1 MGCEMS
7 NIKIISAQDNLISV
21 LASELTAND
30 KDYSRQTVVFPGKR
44 PAHFLRKSLAE
55 RDIASF
61 FPPKIFSMD
70 EFIEYLYR
78 DILGHHQQ
86 VLGSVDAVAILFDVH
101 KNTEQR
107 LGRSHYDSFDNFFP
121 VALKLLGELEEVMM
135 ANQTARRV
143 KEVLQNVEFAKFHSL
158 AEYFKNFYEEIER
171 RDFVARSM
179 IYRAVANE
187 IENIDFSAHDKIIL
201 AGFYT
206 FTNVEKKIIEALQKK
221 SNVKFIFQYGTG
233 LIERLRSLGFD
244 VDAGKDYS
252 AKQNEPAFHF
262 YKASDT
268 HGQVY
273 ALAAEI
279 QKRTQNGNEID
290 HHTAIVLP
298 SSEALFPAIHFPLSL
313 LKEETYNIAL
323 GYPIKRTPAYGFLN
337 NLLELIATAFNNKF
351 SASSYLRVV
360 LHPYVKNI
368 RYGQRSDVTRIMF
381 HQLEKYLAEEKSK
394 TLLSLELIEDDDKCF
409 DLCANALAGIAE
421 GIDVKKLKSHIKSVH
436 DNTIRKFVD
445 IKSIGDFAEKAI
457 EILNYIFTESTANL
471 HPYFRPYVQRLME
484 SLDQVAHSL
493 VKDEKF
499 AEPAGY
505 IIFLQHFLESETVPF
520 HGTPLRGLQVLGLL
534 ETRNLAFDTLY
545 FIDANDDIV
554 PGKPGEDMLL
564 PQHIRKMLGLE
575 TYHDREKLV
584 EYYFDLVVSSAKE
597 VHLFYSE
604 NQKDGKKEKSRFVQ
618 KLLWQKQQETKTD
631 KLTPFE
637 KTIRYGVKLE
647 NPKPKAISKTNEI
660 AEHLRTIRYSASQL
674 DTYLA
679 CQLKFYYQN
688 VLHLREKIEVS
699 DEVDALDVGI
709 LIHTVLEEYF
719 KPFLGKKIEK
729 EKLTHG
735 RLEEIIAQK
744 MEEDYGKD
752 WLGPTFMMHTQ
763 IVNHLWQFIEE
774 YQIPALQKS
783 EIVIKDLEKKI
794 TVENKGIKFTGKID
808 RIELHGEEVYII
820 DYKTSKDD
828 QRIRIRLDKLDI
840 NNRET
845 YREAIGSF
853 QLPMYMLLYSQQTG
867 IPLEKITP
875 AYLFLGRNQLDD
887 KIELPIGDDQTS
899 PVMIFDSVQP
909 VIYKLI
915 DEILNVN
922 QPFAPTNFLEDE
934 CSKCPYST
942 ICGTTWVSGQT
953 LD

>member
-1 MGCEMS
+1 MN
-7 NIKIISAQDNLISV
+7 NIKIISSQENLIDV
-21 LASELTAND
+21 VASELTAND
-30 KDYSRQTVVFPGKR
+30 KDYSRQMIVFPGKR
-44 PAHFLRKSLAE
+44 PAHFLRKMLAE
-55 RDIASF
+55 RENASF

-86 VLGSVDAVAILFDVH
+86 VLESVDAVAILFDVH
-101 KNTEQR
+101 KNAEQQ

-121 VALKLLGELEEVMM
+121 VAFKLLGELEEVMM

-143 KEVLQNVEFAKFHSL
+143 KEVLQNIEFAKFHSL
-158 AEYFKNFYEEIER
+158 AEYFKNFYEEVER
-171 RDFVARSM
+171 RSFVTRSM

-221 SNVKFIFQYGTG
+221 SNAKFIFQYGAR
-233 LIERLRSLGFD
+233 LIERLKPLGFD
-244 VDAGKDYS
+244 VDTEKDFS
-252 AKQNEPAFHF
+252 IKNNEPNFHF

-279 QKRTQNGNEID
+279 QKRTENGNEID

-313 LKEETYNIAL
+313 LNEDTYNIAL

-351 SASSYLRVV
+351 SASSYLEVV
-360 LHPYVKNI
+360 LHPYIKNI
-368 RYGQRSDVTRIMF
+368 RYEQRSDITRIMF

-394 TLLSLELIEDDDKCF
+394 ALLSLKLIENDDKFF

-421 GIDVKKLKSHIKSVH
+421 GIDIEKLKSHLKSIH
-436 DNTIRKFVD
+436 DSTIRKFVD
-445 IKSIGDFAEKAI
+445 IRSIGDFAEKAI
-457 EILNYIFTESTANL
+457 EVLNYIFTESTANL

-564 PQHIRKMLGLE
+564 PQHIRKILGLE
-575 TYHDREKLV
+575 TYHNREKLV
-584 EYYFDLVVSSAKE
+584 EYYFDLVVNSAKE

-618 KLLWQKQQETKTD
+618 KLLWKKQQEMKAD
-631 KLTPFE
+631 KLTLFE

-647 NPKPKAISKTNEI
+647 NPKPKTIGKTKEI
-660 AEHLRTIRYSASQL
+660 IEHLRTIRYSASGL
-674 DTYLA
+674 DAYLA
-679 CQLKFYYQN
+679 CQLRFYYQN
-688 VLHLREKIEVS
+688 VLQLREKTEVNDDIDS
-699 DEVDALDVGI
+699 KDVGS
-709 LIHTVLEEYF
+709 LIHSVLEEYF
-719 KPFLGKKIEK
+719 KPFVGKKILK
-729 EKLTHG
+729 EKLTRG

-744 MEEDYGKD
+744 MEEVYGKD

-774 YQIPALQKS
+774 YQIPTSQKS
-783 EIVIKDLEKKI
+783 EIIIKDLEKKF
-794 TVENKGIKFTGKID
+794 TVETKEITFTGKID
-808 RIELHGEEVYII
+808 RIELHGEEIHII

-828 QRIRIRLDKLDI
+828 KKIKIQLDKLDL

-845 YREAIGSF
+845 YSEAIGSF
-853 QLPMYMLLYSQQTG
+853 QLPIYMLLYNLQTG
-867 IPLEKITP
+867 APIEKITP
-875 AYLFLGRNQLDD
+875 AYLFLGRNQLD
-887 KIELPIGDDQTS
+887 EEMEFPIGDDKVS
-899 PVMIFDSVQP
+899 PVEIFDSIQP
-909 VIYKLI
+909 VIFKLL
-915 DEILNVN
+915 DEILNIN
-922 QPFAPTNFLEDE
+922 QPFAPTEFLENE
-934 CSKCPYST
+934 CSKCPYNS
-942 ICGTTWVSGQT
+942 ICGTTWVT
-953 LD
+953 EAKLE

>member
-1 MGCEMS
+1 MS
-7 NIKIISAQDNLISV
+7 SIKIISAQENLIDV
-21 LASELTAND
+21 LAAEMTADD
-30 KDYSRQTVVFPGKR
+30 KDYSRQVIVFPGKR
-44 PAHFLRKSLAE
+44 PSHFLRKMLAE
-55 RDIASF
+55 RENTSF

-70 EFIEYLYR
+70 EFNEYLFR
-78 DILGHHQQ
+78 DILGYHQQ
-86 VLGSVDAVAILFDVH
+86 TLESIDAVAILFEVH
-101 KNTEQR
+101 KKTEQR

-143 KEVLQNVEFAKFHSL
+143 KEVLQNIEFAKFHSL
-158 AEYFKNFYEEIER
+158 AEYFKNFYEEVDR
-171 RDFVARSM
+171 RGYVTRSM
-179 IYRAVANE
+179 IYRAVTNE
-187 IENIDFSAHDKIIL
+187 IEKIDFSSHEKIIL
-201 AGFYT
+201 AGFYA
-206 FTNVEKKIIEALQKK
+206 FTNVEKKIIEGLQKK
-221 SNVKFIFQYGTG
+221 SNVKFIFQYGIG
-233 LIERLRSLGFD
+233 LIERLKLLGFD
-244 VDAGKDYS
+244 VKSEENYS
-252 AKQNEPAFHF
+252 VRNNEPDFHF

-279 QKRTQNGNEID
+279 KKRTENGNEID
-290 HHTAIVLP
+290 HHTAVVLP

-313 LKEETYNIAL
+313 LKKETYNIAL

-337 NLLELIATAFNNKF
+337 NLLELAATAFNNKF

-368 RYGQRSDVTRIMF
+368 RHEQRSDVTRIMF

-394 TLLSLELIEDDDKCF
+394 ALLSLELIESDEQFF
-409 DLCANALAGIAE
+409 DSCTKALAGIVE
-421 GIDVKKLKSHIKSVH
+421 GIDIEQLKSHLKSIH

-445 IKSIGDFAEKAI
+445 IKSIGDFAQKAI
-457 EILNYIFTESTANL
+457 EVLNYIFNESTANL
-471 HPYFRPYVQRLME
+471 HPYFKPYVQKLME
-484 SLDQVAHSL
+484 ALDQVAHSL
-493 VKDEKF
+493 VKAEKF

-505 IIFLQHFLESETVPF
+505 IIFLQHYLESETVPF

-575 TYHDREKLV
+575 TYHDREKLI
-584 EYYFDLVVSSAKE
+584 EYYFDLVVSSAKD

-618 KLLWQKQQETKTD
+618 KLLWQKQQESMTD

-647 NPKPKAISKTNEI
+647 NPKPKAINKTKEI
-660 AEHLRTIRYSASQL
+660 VEHLRTIRYSASQL

-688 VLHLREKIEVS
+688 VLQLREKTEVS
-699 DEVDALDVGI
+699 DEIDSLDVGI

-729 EKLTHG
+729 EEITRS
-735 RLEEIIAQK
+735 RLEEVIAQK
-744 MEEDYGKD
+744 MKENYGTD
-752 WLGPTFMMHTQ
+752 WLGPTFMMQTQ

-783 EIVIKDLEKKI
+783 EIIIKDLEKKC
-794 TVENKGIKFTGKID
+794 TVETKGITFTGKID
-808 RIELHGEEVYII
+808 RIELRGNAVYII

-828 QRIRIRLDKLDI
+828 QRIKIRLDKLDI
-840 NNRET
+840 DNRET

-867 IPLEKITP
+867 TSLENIMP
-875 AYLFLGRNQLDD
+875 AYLFLGRNQLNEE
-887 KIELPIGDDQTS
+887 IEVSIGGDEIS
-899 PVMIFDSVQP
+899 SVEIFDSIRQ
-909 VIYKLI
+909 VIFKLV
-915 DEILNVN
+915 DEILNIN
-922 QPFAPTNFLEDE
+922 QPFSPTEFLEDE
-934 CSKCPYST
+934 CSKCPYGA
-942 ICGTTWVSGQT
+942 ICGTTWVSGVK
-953 LD
+953 LE

>member
-1 MGCEMS
+1 MS
-7 NIKIISAQDNLISV
+7 SVKIISAQENLIEI
-21 LASELTAND
+21 LATELTVGD
-30 KDYSRQTVVFPGKR
+30 KDYSNQMIVFPGKR

-55 RDIASF
+55 RDITSF

-70 EFIEYLYR
+70 EFIEYLHR

-86 VLGSVDAVAILFDVH
+86 VLEPVDAVAILFDVH

-143 KEVLQNVEFAKFHSL
+143 KEVLQNIEFAKFHSRG
-158 AEYFKNFYEEIER
+158 EYFKIFYEEVER
-171 RDFVARSM
+171 RNYVTRSM
-179 IYRAVANE
+179 IYRTVADE
-187 IENIDFSAHDKIIL
+187 IEKLDFSSYEKIIL
-201 AGFYT
+201 AGFYA
-206 FTNVEKKIIEALQKK
+206 FTNVEKRIIDILQKK
-221 SNVKFIFQYGTG
+221 NNVKFIFQYGMG
-233 LIERLRSLGFD
+233 LIERLKSLGFD
-244 VDAGKDYS
+244 VETEKDYS
-252 AKQNEPAFHF
+252 IKTNEPTFHF

-279 QKRTQNGNEID
+279 QKRTENGNEID

-298 SSEALFPAIHFPLSL
+298 SSEALFPTIHFPLSL

-337 NLLELIATAFNNKF
+337 NLLELIATAFNKKF
-351 SASSYLRVV
+351 SASFYLRVV

-381 HQLEKYLAEEKSK
+381 HQLEKYLADEKSK
-394 TLLSLELIEDDDKCF
+394 ALLSLETIENNDEYFNDCT
-409 DLCANALAGIAE
+409 NALAGIVE
-421 GIDVKKLKSHIKSVH
+421 GVDIEKLKSHLKSIH
-436 DNTIRKFVD
+436 DNIIRKFVN
-445 IKSIGDFAEKAI
+445 IKSIGDFALRAI
-457 EILNYIFTESTANL
+457 EVLNYIFTESTANL

-484 SLDQVAHSL
+484 SLDRVAHSL

-499 AEPAGY
+499 GETAGY

-534 ETRNLAFDTLY
+534 ETRTLAFDTLY
-545 FIDANDDIV
+545 FIDTNDDIV

-584 EYYFDLVVSSAKE
+584 EYYFDLIVHSAKD
-597 VHLFYSE
+597 VHLFYTE

-618 KLLWQKQQETKTD
+618 KLLWKKQQEMKTD

-637 KTIRYGVKLE
+637 QTIRYGVKLE
-647 NPKPKAISKTNEI
+647 NPKPKEIDKTKEI
-660 AEHLRTIRYSASQL
+660 VDHLRTVRYSASQL
-674 DTYLA
+674 DVYLA
-679 CQLKFYYQN
+679 CQLKYYYQN
-688 VLHLREKIEVS
+688 VLQLREKTEVS
-699 DEVDALDVGI
+699 DEIDALDVGI

-729 EKLTHG
+729 EKLTRG

-763 IVNHLWQFIEE
+763 IVNHLWQFTEG
-774 YQIPALQKS
+774 YQISAIQKS
-783 EIVIKDLEKKI
+783 EIIIKDLEKKI
-794 TVENKGIKFTGKID
+794 TVESKGIKFTGKID
-808 RIELHGEEVYII
+808 RIEARGDDVYII

-828 QRIRIRLDKLDI
+828 QSVRIRLDKLDI

-853 QLPMYMLLYSQQTG
+853 QLPMYMLLYNQQTG
-867 IPLEKITP
+867 TPLENITP
-875 AYLFLGRNQLDD
+875 AYLFLGRNQLDEG
-887 KIELPIGDDQTS
+887 IEFPIGGDQTS
-899 PVMIFDSVQP
+899 PAKIFDSVQP
-909 VIYKLI
+909 VIYKLV
-915 DEILNVN
+915 DEILDINKK
-922 QPFAPTNFLEDE
+922 FAPTEFLEEE

-942 ICGTTWVSGQT
+942 ICGTTWVSGGI
-953 LD
+953 LE

>member
-1 MGCEMS
+1 MS
-7 NIKIISAQDNLISV
+7 SIKIISAQENLIDV
-21 LASELTAND
+21 LAAELAAND
-30 KDYSRQTVVFPGKR
+30 KDYSRQVIVFPGKR
-44 PAHFLRKSLAE
+44 PSHFLRKTLAE
-55 RDIASF
+55 RENTSF

-70 EFIEYLYR
+70 EFNEYLFR
-78 DILGHHQQ
+78 D
-86 VLGSVDAVAILFDVH
+86 VLGYRQQTLESIDAVAILFDVH
-101 KNTEQR
+101 KKTEQR

-143 KEVLQNVEFAKFHSL
+143 KEVLQNIEFAKFHSL

-171 RDFVARSM
+171 RGFVIRSM
-179 IYRAVANE
+179 IYRTVANE
-187 IENIDFSAHDKIIL
+187 IEKIDFSSHDKIIL
-201 AGFYT
+201 AGFYA
-206 FTNVEKKIIEALQKK
+206 FTNVEKKIIEGLQKK
-221 SNVKFIFQYGTG
+221 SNVKFIFQYGIG
-233 LIERLRSLGFD
+233 LNERLKMLGFD
-244 VDAGKDYS
+244 VKPEENYS
-252 AKQNEPAFHF
+252 VKNNEPDFHF

-268 HGQVY
+268 HGQIY

-279 QKRTQNGNEID
+279 QKRTENGNEID
-290 HHTAIVLP
+290 HHTAVVLP
-298 SSEALFPAIHFPLSL
+298 SFEALFPAIHFPLSL

-323 GYPIKRTPAYGFLN
+323 GYPIKRTPAYGFLS

-351 SASSYLRVV
+351 SASSYLRVI

-368 RYGQRSDVTRIMF
+368 RYEQRSDVTRIMF

-394 TLLSLELIEDDDKCF
+394 VLLSLESIEGDDEFF
-409 DLCANALAGIAE
+409 DGCTKALAGIVE
-421 GIDVKKLKSHIKSVH
+421 GVNIEKLKSQIKSIH

-445 IKSIGDFAEKAI
+445 IKSIGDFAQRAI
-457 EILNYIFTESTANL
+457 EVLNYIFTESTANL
-471 HPYFRPYVQRLME
+471 HPYFKPYVQKLME
-484 SLDQVAHSL
+484 VLDQVAHSL
-493 VKDEKF
+493 VKNEKF
-499 AEPAGY
+499 NEPSGY

-545 FIDANDDIV
+545 FINANDDIV

-584 EYYFDLVVSSAKE
+584 EYYFDLVVKSAKE
-597 VHLFYSE
+597 VHLYYTE

-637 KTIRYGVKLE
+637 KTIRFGVKLE
-647 NPKPKAISKTNEI
+647 NPKPKAIAKTKEI
-660 AEHLRTIRYSASQL
+660 VQHLRTIKYSASLL

-688 VLHLREKIEVS
+688 VLRLREKTEVS
-699 DEVDALDVGI
+699 DEIDALDVGI

-729 EKLTHG
+729 LTRD
-735 RLEEIIAQK
+735 RLEEIIARK
-744 MEEDYGKD
+744 MEEVYGKD

-763 IVNHLWQFIEE
+763 IVNHLWQFVEE
-774 YQIPALQKS
+774 YQIPMLQKS
-783 EIVIKDLEKKI
+783 EIIIKDLEKKF
-794 TVENKGIKFTGKID
+794 TVETKGITFVGKVD
-808 RIELHGEEVYII
+808 RIELRSNMVYII

-828 QRIRIRLDKLDI
+828 ESVRIRFDKLDI

-845 YREAIGSF
+845 YRDAIGSF
-853 QLPMYMLLYSQQTG
+853 QLPIYMLLYNQQTG
-867 IPLEKITP
+867 TPLENIIP
-875 AYLFLGRNQLDD
+875 AYLFLGRNRLNEE
-887 KIELPIGDDQTS
+887 IEVPIGDDDIS
-899 PVMIFDSVQP
+899 PVKIFDSIKQ
-909 VIYKLI
+909 VIFKLV
-915 DEILNVN
+915 DEILNIN
-922 QPFAPTNFLEDE
+922 QPFVPTEFLEDE
-934 CSKCPYST
+934 CSKCPYSA
-942 ICGTTWVSGQT
+942 ICGTTWISDVK
-953 LD
+953 LE